1 MASFNEISRLPKQII
16 IIIKKRKKNLILRN
30 SSEGYN
36 KRNYVLK
43 NLEKEK

>member
-1 MASFNEISRLPKQII
+1 MASFNEISKLPKK

-30 SSEGYN
+30 SSGGYN

>member
-1 MASFNEISRLPKQII
+1 MASFNENFKLPKII
-16 IIIKKRKKNLILRN
+16 IINKKRKKNLILRN

-36 KRNYVLK
+36 KRNNVLK

>member
-1 MASFNEISRLPKQII
+1 MKFPDYQKKII

-43 NLEKEK
+43 NLEKGN